1 MTMELSELETIDK
14 IIQHWEKV
22 EHCTFNED
30 QRQECIDVILKIN
43 QPLAWW
49 HTTLVEVKPDVKE
62 RYLRV
67 VGMLKDKGLIDQ
79 AAHDYEVN
87 VVDQFSP
94 AELTRRGKDFADWY
108 RAT

>member
-1 MTMELSELETIDK
+1 MELSELETIEA
-14 IIQHWEKV
+14 ILHHWEQI
-22 EHCTFNED
+22 EHRTFNEEERTD
-30 QRQECIDVILKIN
+30 CIDVIIRMK
-43 QPLAWW
+43 QPLLWW
-49 HTTLVEVKPDVKE
+49 KGFLVEVKPDVKE

-67 VGMLKDKGLIDQ
+67 VGMLRDKGLIDQ